1 MVWGFV
7 SWRWVELP
15 CRLKHGGLG
24 VCHLRVGGGVG
35 VCQLRLG
42 VTASDGETGRVTTVF
57 VVIAAVTTLGTNML
71 EDIIILHA

>member
-7 SWRWVELP
+7 SWHWVALP
-15 CRLKHGGLG
+15 CWRKHGGLG
-24 VCHLRVGGGVG
+24 VCHLRDGGGVG

-42 VTASDGETGRVTTVF
+42 VIASDGETGKVKIVF
-57 VVIAAVTTLGTNML
+57 VVTAAVTTLGTNML